1 MQTPDYSGVHEYNTN
16 NSHSKKYNYN
26 SNNKNYYNIATLN
39 EGNTKRRM
47 YRRIVRGVS
56 EAGNYKCAYLVELEK
71 LTFAK
76 FEVLQSMGRSRA
88 FSALKVLT
96 SV

>member
-1 MQTPDYSGVHEYNTN
+1 MQTPDYSIVHGHNSN
-16 NSHSKKYNYN
+16 NKKYNYN
-26 SNNKNYYNIATLN
+26 SNTKNYYNIATLN

-47 YRRIVRGVS
+47 YQRIVRGVS
-56 EAGNYKCAYLVELEK
+56 EAGNYMCAYLVELEK

-76 FEVLQSMGRSRA
+76 FGVLQSMGRSRG

>member
-1 MQTPDYSGVHEYNTN
+1 MQTPDYSIVHGHNSN
-16 NSHSKKYNYN
+16 NSNNKKYNYN
-26 SNNKNYYNIATLN
+26 SNTKNYYNIATLN

-56 EAGNYKCAYLVELEK
+56 EAGNYMCAYLVELEK

-76 FEVLQSMGRSRA
+76 FGVLQSMGRSKGLLRVEGA
-88 FSALKVLT
+88 Y
-96 SV
+96 

>member
-1 MQTPDYSGVHEYNTN
+1 MQTPDYSIVHGYNTN
-16 NSHSKKYNYN
+16 NSNNKKYNYN
-26 SNNKNYYNIATLN
+26 SNTKNYYNIATLN

-76 FEVLQSMGRSRA
+76 FGVLQSMGRSRG

>member
-1 MQTPDYSGVHEYNTN
+1 MQTPDYSIVHGYNTSNSN
-16 NSHSKKYNYN
+16 NNKYNYN
-26 SNNKNYYNIATLN
+26 SNTKNYYNIATLN

-76 FEVLQSMGRSRA
+76 FGVLQSIGRSRA